1 MWYKAQ
7 LKDKKVEVDI
17 FDEIGGFGVTAE
29 NFRDDV
35 KALLDEHN
43 YANELHINLNSPG
56 GSVFDGIAIHNFI
69 AGLNMKT
76 VIKID
81 ALAASIA
88 TVIALGADEV
98 HMNQNAFFMIHNPWT
113 VVMGEADEMR
123 KQAEVMDK
131 IKDVIVGIYLRKTRM
146 SRAELSDL
154 MDNETWLTAEEARR
168 MNFIDVVSGGLAI
181 AACSTTGFIN
191 NFNNIPKSL
200 KMAEE
205 LENVSNEL
213 EVTNEVETTEVEET
227 VEETVEEVTNETE
240 EVENVEETES
250 TEETTEVEEVQEET
264 ILNKVKSYLA
274 NLISENRQ
282 SEELSD
288 RYGEVSNELKDAN
301 NLIEDLKA
309 ENVEKDEVLNQSLE
323 AIKNLESKNSD
334 LAKEV
339 KELKAKLEEPVGEE
353 LVATPVNESKK
364 EVKSFKDTLAQ
375 IKNNKK

>member
-1 MWYKAQ
+1 MWYKAK
-7 LKDKKVEVDI
+7 LKDNKVEVDI

-29 NFRDDV
+29 SFREDI
-35 KALLDEHN
+35 KYLLEEHN

-69 AGLNMKT
+69 SNLNMKT
-76 VIKID
+76 VVKID

-131 IKDVIVGIYLRKTRM
+131 IKDVIVGIYLRKTRI

-154 MDNETWLTAEEARR
+154 MDNETWLTAEEAKR
-168 MNFIDVVSGGLAI
+168 MNFIDVISGGMAV
-181 AACSTTGFIN
+181 AACVSTDFIN

-200 KMAEE
+200 KMAEK
-205 LENVSNEL
+205 LEEVSNEL
-213 EVTNEVETTEVEET
+213 EANEVETTEVEAI
-227 VEETVEEVTNETE
+227 EEVQTE
-240 EVENVEETES
+240 EVENVEESQDET
-250 TEETTEVEEVQEET
+250 TEEATEVEEVQEET
-264 ILNKVKSYLA
+264 ILNKVKSYLS
-274 NLISENRQ
+274 NLITEKVDVSN
-282 SEELSD
+282 ELSD
-288 RYGEVSNELKDAN
+288 RYGEVSKELKEAN

-309 ENVEKDEVLNQSLE
+309 ESVEKDEILNKSLD
-323 AIKNLESKNSD
+323 AIKSLESKNNK
-334 LAKEV
+334 LTKEV
-339 KELKAKLEEPVGEE
+339 EELKAKLSEPVGEE
-353 LVATPVNESKK
+353 LVATPVNETKN
-364 EVKSFKDTLAQ
+364 EAKSFKDVLAQ

>member
-123 KQAEVMDK
+123 KQADVMDK
-131 IKDVIVGIYLRKTRM
+131 IKDVIVGIYLRKTRI

-154 MDNETWLTAEEARR
+154 MDNETWLTAEEAKR
-168 MNFIDVVSGGLAI
+168 MNFIDVISGGLAI
-181 AACSTTGFIN
+181 AACATTGFIN

-264 ILNKVKSYLA
+264 ILNKVKTYLA
-274 NLISENRQ
+274 SLISDKKEN
-282 SEELSD
+282 EELSD

-339 KELKAKLEEPVGEE
+339 KELKAKLDEPVGEE

-364 EVKSFKDTLAQ
+364 EVKSFRDTLAQ